1 MTTPA
6 PSRGRLVFLVVVG
19 GLVTVVETVVL
30 VLYGV
35 SGTLTK
41 DAFGHV
47 VLPVFLLG
55 YGLYVFVTS
64 LRKLR
69 ALGR

>member
-1 MTTPA
+1 MTTRE
-6 PSRGRLVFLVVVG
+6 PSRGRLLFLVVVG
-19 GLVTVVETVVL
+19 AIVAVVETVVL

-41 DAFGHV
+41 DALGHV

-69 ALGR
+69 VLGR